1 MQKQLL
7 INLPN
12 KVRYIMKIIMC
23 EVHFINQMKMKT
35 RSTFY

>member
-12 KVRYIMKIIMC
+12 KVRYIIIIMC

>member
-12 KVRYIMKIIMC
+12 KGQYISIMC
-23 EVHFINQMKMKT
+23 KVHFINQMKMKT